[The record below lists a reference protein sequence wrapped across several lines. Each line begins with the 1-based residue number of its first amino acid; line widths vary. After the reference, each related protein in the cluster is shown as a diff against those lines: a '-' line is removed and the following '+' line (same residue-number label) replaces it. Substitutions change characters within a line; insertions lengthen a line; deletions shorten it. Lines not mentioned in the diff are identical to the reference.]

1 MKTGQS
7 RLQEIRV
14 KLDNSN
20 SRLYNFS
27 NDLYLQTSNLCGEF
41 PRLIN
46 ELLNEEVSDFYV
58 DIFNAQIRFQKHI
71 TADIEN
77 TLSYLKS
84 ATNKI

>member
-1 MKTGQS
+1 MKTEES
-7 RLQEIRV
+7 RLQEIKL
-14 KLDNSN
+14 KLDKSN

-27 NDLYLQTSNLCGEF
+27 NDLYLQTSNLYGEF

-46 ELLNEEVSDFYV
+46 ELLKQEVGDFYV
-58 DIFNAQIRFQKHI
+58 DIFNAQIVFQKNI

>member
-1 MKTGQS
+1 MKTEES
-7 RLQEIRV
+7 RLQEIKL
-14 KLDNSN
+14 KLDKSN

-46 ELLNEEVSDFYV
+46 ELLKQEGGDFYV
-58 DIFNAQIRFQKHI
+58 DIFNAQILFQKYI

-77 TLSYLKS
+77 TLNILKS
-84 ATNKI
+84 ATNK

>member
-1 MKTGQS
+1 MKEEES
-7 RLQEIRV
+7 RLQEIKL
-14 KLDNSN
+14 KLDKSN

-77 TLSYLKS
+77 TLKYLKN
-84 ATNKI
+84 ATNK

>member
-1 MKTGQS
+1 MKTEES
-7 RLQEIRV
+7 RLQEIKL
-14 KLDNSN
+14 KLDKSN

-46 ELLNEEVSDFYV
+46 ELLKQEVGDFYV
-58 DIFNAQIRFQKHI
+58 DIFNAQIVFQKNI

-77 TLSYLKS
+77 TLNILKS
-84 ATNKI
+84 ATNK

>member
-1 MKTGQS
+1 MKTEES
-7 RLQEIRV
+7 RLQEIKL
-14 KLDNSN
+14 KLDKSN

-46 ELLNEEVSDFYV
+46 ELLKQEVGDFYV
-58 DIFNAQIRFQKHI
+58 DIFNAQIVFQKNI

>member
-1 MKTGQS
+1 MKEEES
-7 RLQEIRV
+7 RLQEIKL
-14 KLDNSN
+14 KLDKSN
-20 SRLYNFS
+20 ARLYDFS

-46 ELLNEEVSDFYV
+46 ELPSKEVGDFYLN
-58 DIFNAQIRFQKHI
+58 IFQGQILFQKHI

>member
-77 TLSYLKS
+77 TLSYLKL
-84 ATNKI
+84 ATNK

>member
-1 MKTGQS
+1 METEQS